1 MDNLRR
7 ASHLSLGPALIRR
20 LQSELTRYAQ
30 IDFEERLEQIMKG
43 GRLQFLHPDQ
53 ATFQLAEAI
62 FLNSNLSKRDG
73 LDAYILASIT
83 RDTRSLPED
92 TPRIFMSLNKAEFE
106 SGPEK
111 KLPQGF
117 YSDYRLVYQSHFN
130 LNSGLEEWRQKYG
143 AGA

>member
-7 ASHLSLGPALIRR
+7 TSHLSLGPSSIRR
-20 LQSELTRYAQ
+20 LQSELSRYAQ
-30 IDFEERLEQIMKG
+30 IKFEERLEQILKG
-43 GRLQFLHPDQ
+43 DRFQFLHPDQ

-106 SGPEK
+106 PGPGR

-130 LNSGLEEWRQKYG
+130 LNSGLEEWRKKYG
-143 AGA
+143 AGV

>member
-1 MDNLRR
+1 MPPSPTRPGL
-7 ASHLSLGPALIRR
+7 LSDENI
-20 LQSELTRYAQ
+20 
-30 IDFEERLEQIMKG
+30 
-43 GRLQFLHPDQ
+43 
-53 ATFQLAEAI
+53 
-62 FLNSNLSKRDG
+62 SKAVVESLKREGFDV
-73 LDAYILASIT
+73 YILASIT

-106 SGPEK
+106 PGPGR

-143 AGA
+143 AGV